1 MPYLKESI
9 LQAMKSLPTIYTY
22 PNSDGAEQP
31 EDSNLKDVGHLAETI
46 RNVCNLNVND
56 LPSDNDLSK
65 EQVVDVVELVEKEL
79 LSPPS
84 VKPVQRDILISDPR
98 AIRVKG
104 ETQLI
109 EELDKLAKE
118 VLKKYPQMGSTIEEA
133 IMKSLFMWHGCLNID
148 KQCRLKDAHDIEP
161 LV

>member
-22 PNSDGAEQP
+22 PNSDGAEKS
-31 EDSNLKDVGHLAETI
+31 EDSNLKDVGYSAETI
-46 RNVCNLNVND
+46 LNVCNLNVND

-84 VKPVQRDILISDPR
+84 VKPIQRDILISDPR
-98 AIRVKG
+98 AIRVKN
-104 ETQLI
+104 EAQLI
-109 EELDKLAKE
+109 KE
-118 VLKKYPQMGSTIEEA
+118 
-133 IMKSLFMWHGCLNID
+133 
-148 KQCRLKDAHDIEP
+148 
-161 LV
+161 